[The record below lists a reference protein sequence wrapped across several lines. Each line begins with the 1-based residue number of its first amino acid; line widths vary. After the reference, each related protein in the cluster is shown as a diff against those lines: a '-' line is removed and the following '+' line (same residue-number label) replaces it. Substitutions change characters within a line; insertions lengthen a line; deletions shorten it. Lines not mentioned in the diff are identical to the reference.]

1 MLATMQTSGSSHGPA
16 FASLT
21 DDDHVTGEAVA
32 LDLPPA
38 SLGSRIGSGLIDALA
53 TVVLLIGTGLLFG
66 IAVLQADGAL
76 AHVALIGTLITVFI
90 VVPTAVETL
99 SRGRSL
105 GKLACGL
112 RTVRDDA
119 GPISFQHAFVRALV
133 GFVEI
138 YAFTGAP
145 AFFSAMLSA
154 KGKRLGDHAAGTYVV
169 RERVRL
175 HLAPPAT
182 LPPHLV
188 PWARSADLASLPSG
202 LALAVRQFLGR
213 AATLDPA
220 TRDDL
225 GARLAAEVSP
235 YVAPPPPPG
244 TTPHDF
250 LAAVIAARRER
261 DSARLGREAAM
272 RARLVGKG

>member
-1 MLATMQTSGSSHGPA
+1 MLAVMSAQGTP

-21 DDDHVTGEAVA
+21 SDDLVTGEAVA

-38 SLGSRIGSGLIDALA
+38 SLGSRIGSGLIDVVV
-53 TVVLLIGTGLLFG
+53 TVLLVAAFLIFLG
-66 IAVLQADGAL
+66 IAVLQTDGAL
-76 AHVALIGTLITVFI
+76 AQVAFIGTLVTVFLI
-90 VVPTAVETL
+90 IPTTVETL

-105 GKLACGL
+105 GKLVCGL

-145 AFFSAMLSA
+145 AFFSAMLSG

-175 HLAPPAT
+175 QLAAPAVM
-182 LPPHLV
+182 PPHLLS
-188 PWARSADLASLPSG
+188 WATSADMASLPTG
-202 LALAVRQFLGR
+202 LALAVRQYLGR
-213 AATLDPA
+213 AQTLDPR
-220 TRDDL
+220 TRHDL
-225 GARLAAEVSP
+225 GSRLAVDVAT
-235 YVAPPPPPG
+235 YVAPAPPPG
-244 TTPHDF
+244 THPHDF
-250 LAAVIAARRER
+250 LAAVISSRRER
-261 DSARLGREAAM
+261 DSARLQREGAM
-272 RARLVGKG
+272 RDRLTGER

>member
-1 MLATMQTSGSSHGPA
+1 MLGPMSSQDRA

-21 DDDHVTGEAVA
+21 ADDLVTGEAVA

-38 SLGSRIGSGLIDALA
+38 SLGTRMASGLIDVVL
-53 TVVLLIGTGLLFG
+53 TVALLIGFVLLFG
-66 IAVLQADGAL
+66 VAVLDSDDAL
-76 AHVALIGTLITVFI
+76 VSLAISGTLICVFLVI
-90 VVPTAVETL
+90 PTTIETL

-119 GPISFQHAFVRALV
+119 GPIAFQHAFVRALV

-145 AFFSAMLSA
+145 AFFSAMLST

-175 HLAPPAT
+175 QLTPPAL
-182 LPPHLV
+182 LPAHLV
-188 PWARSADLASLPSG
+188 PWARSADIATLPTG
-202 LALAVRQFLGR
+202 LALAVRQYLAR
-213 AATLDPA
+213 ASMLDQQ
-220 TRDDL
+220 TQHDV
-225 GARLAAEVSP
+225 GSRLADDVAT
-235 YVAPPPPPG
+235 YVAPAPPPG
-244 TTPHDF
+244 TTPRDF
-250 LAAVIAARRER
+250 LAAVIASRRER
-261 DSARLGREAAM
+261 DLARLAREAGV
-272 RARLVGKG
+272 RQRLTGER

>member
-1 MLATMQTSGSSHGPA
+1 MLAAMSAPGPA

-21 DDDHVTGEAVA
+21 VDDHVTGEAVA

-38 SLGSRIGSGLIDALA
+38 SLGSRIASGLIDVIV
-53 TVVLLIGTGLLFG
+53 TVLLLIGIFVLFG
-66 IAVLQADGAL
+66 VAVLQTDAAL
-76 AHVALIGTLITVFI
+76 GHVALVGTMITVFL
-90 VVPTAVETL
+90 VVPTTIETL

-119 GPISFQHAFVRALV
+119 GPISFQHAFVRSLI

-145 AFFSAMLSA
+145 AFFSALLSG

-175 HLAPPAT
+175 HLAPPAQM
-182 LPPHLV
+182 PPHLAS
-188 PWARSADLASLPSG
+188 WARSADLASLPTA

-213 AATLDPA
+213 IATLDPA
-220 TRDDL
+220 TRHDL
-225 GARLAAEVSP
+225 GSRLAAEVASF
-235 YVAPPPPPG
+235 VAPPPPPG
-244 TTPHDF
+244 TAPHDF

-261 DSARLGREAAM
+261 DSARLAREAAM
-272 RARLVGKG
+272 RARLVGRR

>member
-1 MLATMQTSGSSHGPA
+1 MLAMMSAPGPA

-21 DDDHVTGEAVA
+21 ADDHVTGEAVA

-38 SLGSRIGSGLIDALA
+38 SLGSRIGSGIIDVIVTVLMLIAIFL
-53 TVVLLIGTGLLFG
+53 VFG
-66 IAVLQADGAL
+66 IAALQTDGAL
-76 AHVALIGTLITVFI
+76 AHVAMVATMITVFL
-90 VVPTAVETL
+90 VVPTTVETL

-145 AFFSAMLSA
+145 AFFSALLSA

-175 HLAPPAT
+175 QLAPPA
-182 LPPHLV
+182 LMPPHLA
-188 PWARSADLASLPSG
+188 PWARSADMAALPTG
-202 LALAVRQFLGR
+202 LALAVRQYLGR
-213 AATLDPA
+213 AAALDPA
-220 TRDDL
+220 TGADL
-225 GARLAAEVSP
+225 GSRLAVEVST

-244 TTPHDF
+244 TAPHDF

-261 DSARLGREAAM
+261 DGARLAREAAM
-272 RARLVGKG
+272 RERLVGER

>member
-1 MLATMQTSGSSHGPA
+1 MLATMPTSGPA

-21 DDDHVTGEAVA
+21 ADDHVTGEAVA

-38 SLGSRIGSGLIDALA
+38 SLGSRIGSGLIDIIV
-53 TVVLLIGTGLLFG
+53 TVGLLVVVILLFG
-66 IAVLQADGAL
+66 IAVLQTDGAL
-76 AHVALIGTLITVFI
+76 AHVALIGTMITVFLVI
-90 VVPTAVETL
+90 PTTIETL
-99 SRGRSL
+99 TRGRSL

-119 GPISFQHAFVRALV
+119 GPISFQHAFVRSLV

-145 AFFSAMLSA
+145 AFFSALLSA

-175 HLAPPAT
+175 QLAPPAL
-182 LPPHLV
+182 LPPHLAA
-188 PWARSADLASLPSG
+188 WARAADMAALPTG

-220 TRDDL
+220 VRHEL
-225 GARLAAEVSP
+225 GSSLAADVAA

-244 TTPHDF
+244 TQPHDF

-261 DSARLGREAAM
+261 DGARLAREAAM
-272 RARLVGKG
+272 RARLVGGR

>member
-1 MLATMQTSGSSHGPA
+1 MLVTMSSQDPA

-21 DDDHVTGEAVA
+21 SDDLVTGEAVA

-38 SLGSRIGSGLIDALA
+38 SLGTRMASGLIDVVV
-53 TVVLLIGTGLLFG
+53 TVVLVIVFVLVFGT
-66 IAVLQADGAL
+66 AAMATDGAL
-76 AHVALIGTLITVFI
+76 VSVAISATLITVFLI
-90 VVPTAVETL
+90 IPTTVETL

-105 GKLACGL
+105 GKVVCGL

-145 AFFSAMLSA
+145 AFFAAMLSA

-175 HLAPPAT
+175 RLEPPAV
-182 LPPHLV
+182 LPHHLV
-188 PWARSADLASLPSG
+188 PWARSADMAALPTP
-202 LALAVRQFLGR
+202 LALAVRQYLAR
-213 AATLDPA
+213 AATLDPQ
-220 TRDDL
+220 TRIEL
-225 GARLAAEVSP
+225 GSRLAHEVATH
-235 YVAPPPPPG
+235 VAPAPPAD
-244 TTPHDF
+244 TTPQDF
-250 LAAVIAARRER
+250 LAAVIASRRER
-261 DSARLGREAAM
+261 DLARLAREAAQ
-272 RARLVGKG
+272 RKRLTAGR